1 MADILQVRRQAKLAS
16 GPHPHT
22 PRLVPYTR
30 SAVRGADSVHDMAL
44 VVGMAIDKM
53 LLLMG
58 ETTTRAEHTD
68 RGIYANMRPEG
79 VEDVVIIDED
89 ED

>member
-1 MADILQVRRQAKLAS
+1 
-16 GPHPHT
+16 
-22 PRLVPYTR
+22 
-30 SAVRGADSVHDMAL
+30 
-44 VVGMAIDKM
+44 MAIDKM

-79 VEDVVIIDED
+79 VEGVVIIDED